1 METQNTKLF
10 GDVLL
15 ETTPAERR
23 RRRFT
28 LVITLAGEALV
39 IAALIAVPLLYLD
52 AVPGMSVHA
61 STVDLP
67 RVPAPIGIADAHHGP
82 ANGTPSGPHLPTV
95 PTHALPNPLLI
106 YGDAR
111 PRWQSTD
118 VGSVGDS
125 GIGAPGCP
133 GCVPGGTGTNL
144 VGAANLPA
152 APRRAIIS
160 HLDEGM
166 ITHRVDPVYP
176 ILARQAHVQGEVV
189 LRATISK
196 DGHIESVQLVSGHPM
211 LAAAAVN
218 AVSQWRFR
226 PYVLNGSPVEVEAQV
241 IVNFRLGNQ

>member
-1 METQNTKLF
+1 MDTKLF

-28 LVITLAGEALV
+28 LAITLAGETLV
-39 IAALIAVPLLYLD
+39 IAALIAVPFLYLD
-52 AVPGMSVHA
+52 AVPGFSVHA
-61 STVDLP
+61 
-67 RVPAPIGIADAHHGP
+67 APQMPVSFTPPVEIADNAGQPGGHNIAIARP
-82 ANGTPSGPHLPTV
+82 TDEYVVTRTIANPQLTYDRYRMASDETV
-95 PTHALPNPLLI
+95 PPNAPLTP
-106 YGDAR
+106 GCCG
-111 PRWQSTD
+111 
-118 VGSVGDS
+118 V
-125 GIGAPGCP
+125 GIGNNIAAIAPHP
-133 GCVPGGTGTNL
+133 V
-144 VGAANLPA
+144 LPVQ
-152 APRRAIIS
+152 PEQRHIIS

-166 ITHRVDPVYP
+166 IQHRVDPVYP
-176 ILARQAHVQGEVV
+176 MLARQAHVQGEVV

>member
-1 METQNTKLF
+1 MDTKLF

-52 AVPGMSVHA
+52 AVPGVSVRA
-61 STVDLP
+61 NTVDLP
-67 RVPAPIGIADAHHGP
+67 RVPAPIGIVDGHHGR
-82 ANGTPSGPHLPTV
+82 ADGTPSGPHLPTV
-95 PTHALPNPLLI
+95 LIHALPNPLLT
-106 YGDAR
+106 YGEAR

-118 VGSVGDS
+118 GDNITDS
-125 GIGAPGCP
+125 GPSAPGCP

-144 VGAANLPA
+144 VAAANLPA
-152 APRRAIIS
+152 PPRRAIIS

-166 ITHRVDPVYP
+166 IQHRVDPVYP
-176 ILARQAHVQGEVV
+176 PLARQAHVQGEVV

-196 DGHIESVQLVSGHPM
+196 DGRIESVQLVSGHPM

-241 IVNFRLGNQ
+241 IVNFKLGNQ